1 MRVSHAKPWADCV
14 TDAERLDVF
23 NGFLLSA
30 NLDALFDKFL
40 ISFSDAGEILIGSS
54 VSLANRHLLG
64 VPNGLKLRWV
74 AAGHANYLPYHREQF
89 QAENA
94 LSARNPNS
102 CSVKVWLLAECL
114 FDAVHSL
121 ARIQTPQTFR
131 DFFHDTTSTQTLHH
145 GPGAGCRH
153 GRGVGRLLPSSFS
166 LGAKHRFVS
175 LYGRVASGRSNGKGE

>member
-1 MRVSHAKPWADCV
+1 
-14 TDAERLDVF
+14 LDVF

-131 DFFHDTTSTQTLHH
+131 DFFHDTTSTQNLHH
-145 GPGAGCRH
+145 GPGAGCRRE
-153 GRGVGRLLPSSFS
+153 RGAGQRMARPHS
-166 LGAKHRFVS
+166 LGAEHRFVG
-175 LYGRVASGRSNGKGE
+175 LHGRAAPGSAHRPRQR